1 MSDTF
6 KGKVVLITGGS
17 SGIGAETAIEFSS
30 LGADVVITGRNAE
43 SLEQVADKC
52 LKKPLIIQGD
62 VTKEK
67 DVEDLMSK
75 VIQTYGKLDVL
86 VNNAGII
93 GTGGIESTSL
103 AQFDNMFQVNVRSL
117 YHLTML
123 ATPYLIKTKGN
134 IINVSSRAGL
144 RAANNV
150 LAYCMSK
157 SAVDQFTR
165 CCALDL
171 AAKGVRVN
179 SVNPGVI
186 VTELHKRGGM
196 SEEEYAKFLERCKQT
211 HPLGRP
217 GQTTEVAK
225 AIVFLA
231 SDGASFITGVNLPID
246 GGSQV
251 ACPR

>member
-1 MSDTF
+1 MSESSNQSCDTF

-17 SGIGAETAIEFSS
+17 SGIGAETAIEFSA
-30 LGADVVITGRNAE
+30 LGAEVVITGRNLE
-43 SLEQVADKC
+43 SLVQVANKC
-52 LKKPLIIQGD
+52 LKKPLIVQGD

-67 DVEDLMSK
+67 DMENLIAK
-75 VIQTYGKLDVL
+75 VVDKYGKLDVL
-86 VNNAGII
+86 VNNAGVI
-93 GTGGIESTSL
+93 GTGGIESTTL

-117 YHLTML
+117 YYLTML
-123 ATPYLIKTKGN
+123 AVPLLIKTKGN
-134 IINVSSRAGL
+134 IVNVSSRAGL
-144 RAANNV
+144 RAANDV

-171 AAKGVRVN
+171 ASKGVRVN

-196 SEEEYAKFLERCKQT
+196 SEEEYSKFLERCKQT

-217 GQTTEVAK
+217 GQPSEVAK
-225 AIVFLA
+225 AIVF
-231 SDGASFITGVNLPID
+231 
-246 GGSQV
+246 
-251 ACPR
+251 